1 MKHFVLAAFLLFIG
15 GCACFDAIPDDN
27 LPHTVTAVDSD
38 LLILKTDDIRVA
50 DVKEKRIAYEYNDR
64 NIRLSQ
70 IGDHAKR
77 FCEGKGR
84 DTILVD
90 MQLTNRHNFR
100 RATFEC
106 RDKPVLIP
114 VY

>member
-1 MKHFVLAAFLLFIG
+1 MKHLASAAFLLFIG
-15 GCACFDAIPDDN
+15 GCAYFDAVPADN
-27 LPHTVTAVDSD
+27 LPRTVTAVDSD

-90 MQLTNRHNFR
+90 MRLTNRHNFR

-106 RDKPVLIP
+106 HDKPVLIP
-114 VY
+114 AY